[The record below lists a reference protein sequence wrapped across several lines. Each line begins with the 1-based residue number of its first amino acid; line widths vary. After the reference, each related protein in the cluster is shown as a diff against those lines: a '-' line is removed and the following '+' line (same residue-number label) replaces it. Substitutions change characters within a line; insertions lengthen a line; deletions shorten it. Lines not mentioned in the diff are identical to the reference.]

1 MAKKLEIQRQGFPSG
16 VAAAYNNLLGIKSD
30 SQIVLLSLSQL
41 DEIEDQP
48 FPINDS
54 KVDQIADSIENV
66 GVIEPIIVVKNGERY
81 NILSGRHRFR
91 ACQKIGKTEIPCY
104 IKDTDET
111 TARYILIATN
121 TDRNNEYSPIVYA
134 RAYAEYLDLMKKM
147 GKKAV
152 VNAISEQSGMNRKQ
166 IYRYLRLNYLI
177 PELQKWVEKS
187 VLTIEAAVE
196 LSFLSDEKQLSFFT
210 HLNNLGIADN
220 VISRTFKVDKTKTI
234 RQAAEKISDEEFSKN
249 IDKIIFGH
257 YGQESK
263 PEPETAKDETA
274 PAPIH
279 ETEIEEETEPETN
292 IEAAEEENET
302 EEPPAPVS
310 ALAPTQ
316 EQEIVEDIEPEPFTE
331 PAEEETETEE
341 PPAPVPAPAPKKE
354 KMGLEAPKPD
364 RSETAEEVKTAP
376 TEKTVKSDS
385 NSFEE
390 IVKGYMLLALLE
402 HGLDSESISLVQL
415 DAVFDRYSKSEAA
428 EIYRREC

>member
-30 SQIVLLSLSQL
+30 SQIVLLPLSQL

-66 GVIEPIIVVKNGERY
+66 GVIEPIIVIKNGERY

-196 LSFLSDEKQLSFFT
+196 LSFLSDKKQLAFYS

-263 PEPETAKDETA
+263 AETAKDEAA

-279 ETEIEEETEPETN
+279 ETEIEEEN
-292 IEAAEEENET
+292 
-302 EEPPAPVS
+302 
-310 ALAPTQ
+310 
-316 EQEIVEDIEPEPFTE
+316 
-331 PAEEETETEE
+331 ETEE

-364 RSETAEEVKTAP
+364 AEEIAEEAKTAP
-376 TEKTVKSDS
+376 TVKSVKSDG

-415 DAVFDRYSKSEAA
+415 DAVFDRYTKSEAA
-428 EIYRREC
+428 ETYRREC

>member
-30 SQIVLLSLSQL
+30 SQIVLLPLSQL

-54 KVDQIADSIENV
+54 KVEQIADSIENV
-66 GVIEPIIVVKNGERY
+66 GVIEPLIVVKNGERY

-91 ACQKIGKTEIPCY
+91 ACQKLGKSEIPCY

-177 PELQKWVEKS
+177 QELQKWVEKS

-196 LSFLSDEKQLSFFT
+196 LSFLSEEKQLAFYT

-220 VISRTFKVDKTKTI
+220 VISRTFKVDKTKSI
-234 RQAAEKISDEEFSKN
+234 RQVAEEISNEEFSKN
-249 IDKIIFGH
+249 IDKIIFGR

-263 PEPETAKDETA
+263 AETAKDEAA

-279 ETEIEEETEPETN
+279 ETEIEEETEPETEPEPN
-292 IEAAEEENET
+292 IEPAEEENET
-302 EEPPAPVS
+302 EELSVPVS
-310 ALAPTQ
+310 
-316 EQEIVEDIEPEPFTE
+316 
-331 PAEEETETEE
+331 
-341 PPAPVPAPAPKKE
+341 APAPKKE
-354 KMGLEAPKPD
+354 KMGLQAPKPD

-376 TEKTVKSDS
+376 TEKMVKSDS

-402 HGLDSESISLVQL
+402 HGLDSESISLTQL
-415 DAVFDRYSKSEAA
+415 DAVFDRYTKSEAA
-428 EIYRREC
+428 ETYRREC

>member
-1 MAKKLEIQRQGFPSG
+1 M
-16 VAAAYNNLLGIKSD
+16 
-30 SQIVLLSLSQL
+30 
-41 DEIEDQP
+41 
-48 FPINDS
+48 
-54 KVDQIADSIENV
+54 
-66 GVIEPIIVVKNGERY
+66 
-81 NILSGRHRFR
+81 
-91 ACQKIGKTEIPCY
+91 
-104 IKDTDET
+104 
-111 TARYILIATN
+111 
-121 TDRNNEYSPIVYA
+121 
-134 RAYAEYLDLMKKM
+134 
-147 GKKAV
+147 
-152 VNAISEQSGMNRKQ
+152 
-166 IYRYLRLNYLI
+166 
-177 PELQKWVEKS
+177 
-187 VLTIEAAVE
+187 LTIEAAVE
-196 LSFLSDEKQLSFFT
+196 LSFLSDKKQLAFYS

-274 PAPIH
+274 PAPI
-279 ETEIEEETEPETN
+279 
-292 IEAAEEENET
+292 
-302 EEPPAPVS
+302 
-310 ALAPTQ
+310 Q

-364 RSETAEEVKTAP
+364 AEEIAEAAKTAP
-376 TEKTVKSDS
+376 TVKSVKSDS

-428 EIYRREC
+428 ETYRREC

>member
-30 SQIVLLSLSQL
+30 SQIVLLPLSQL
-41 DEIEDQP
+41 DEIEDPP

-66 GVIEPIIVVKNGERY
+66 GVIEPLIVVRNGERY

-91 ACQKIGKTEIPCY
+91 ACQKLGKTEIPCY

-187 VLTIEAAVE
+187 VLTIEVAVE
-196 LSFLSDEKQLSFFT
+196 LSFLSDKKQLAFYS

-279 ETEIEEETEPETN
+279 ETEI
-292 IEAAEEENET
+292 EEENET

-415 DAVFDRYSKSEAA
+415 DAVFDRYTKSEAA
-428 EIYRREC
+428 ETYRREC

>member
-30 SQIVLLSLSQL
+30 SQVVLLPLSQL

-66 GVIEPIIVVKNGERY
+66 GVIEPVIVVRNGERY

-104 IKDTDET
+104 IKETDET

-134 RAYAEYLDLMKKM
+134 RAYAEYIDLMKKM

-177 PELQKWVEKS
+177 PELQKWVEDG

-196 LSFLSDEKQLSFFT
+196 LSFLSEEKQLSFFT

-220 VISRTFKVDKTKTI
+220 VISRTFKVDKTKSI
-234 RQAAEKISDEEFSKN
+234 RQAEEKIRDEEFSKN

-257 YGQESK
+257 YGQDSK
-263 PEPETAKDETA
+263 VEPETVKDEA
-274 PAPIH
+274 VPAPIH
-279 ETEIEEETEPETN
+279 EPEIEEETETEAEPEPV
-292 IEAAEEENET
+292 IEPAEEENE
-302 EEPPAPVS
+302 
-310 ALAPTQ
+310 
-316 EQEIVEDIEPEPFTE
+316 
-331 PAEEETETEE
+331 AEEQ
-341 PPAPVPAPAPKKE
+341 PAPVPAPAPKKE

-364 RSETAEEVKTAP
+364 MSETTEEVKTAP
-376 TEKTVKSDS
+376 TEKAVKSDS

-390 IVKGYMLLALLE
+390 IVKGYMLLALQA
-402 HGLDSESISLVQL
+402 HGIEMENISMAQL
-415 DAVFDRYSKSEAA
+415 DAILDRYTKEEAA
-428 EIYRREC
+428 EIYRREV

>member
-30 SQIVLLSLSQL
+30 SQIVLLPLSQL

-54 KVDQIADSIENV
+54 KVEQIADSIENV
-66 GVIEPIIVVKNGERY
+66 GVIEPLIVVKNGERY

-91 ACQKIGKTEIPCY
+91 ACQKLGKSEIPCY

-177 PELQKWVEKS
+177 PELQKWVEDG

-196 LSFLSDEKQLSFFT
+196 LSFLSDEKQLAFYS
-210 HLNNLGIADN
+210 HLDNLGIADN
-220 VISRTFKVDKTKTI
+220 VISRTFKVDKTKSI
-234 RQAAEKISDEEFSKN
+234 RQAAEEISNEEFSKN
-249 IDKIIFGH
+249 IDKIIFGR

-263 PEPETAKDETA
+263 AETAKDEAA

-279 ETEIEEETEPETN
+279 ETEIEEETEPETEPEPN
-292 IEAAEEENET
+292 IEPAEEENET
-302 EEPPAPVS
+302 EELSVPVS
-310 ALAPTQ
+310 
-316 EQEIVEDIEPEPFTE
+316 
-331 PAEEETETEE
+331 
-341 PPAPVPAPAPKKE
+341 APAPKKE
-354 KMGLEAPKPD
+354 KMGLQAPKPD

-376 TEKTVKSDS
+376 TEKMVKSDS

-402 HGLDSESISLVQL
+402 HGLDSESISLTQL
-415 DAVFDRYSKSEAA
+415 DAVFDRYTKSEAA
-428 EIYRREC
+428 ETYRREC

>member
-30 SQIVLLSLSQL
+30 SQVVLLSLSQL

-48 FPINDS
+48 FPINNS

-91 ACQKIGKTEIPCY
+91 ACQKLGKSEIPCY
-104 IKDTDET
+104 IKETDET
-111 TARYILIATN
+111 KARYILIATN

-177 PELQKWVEKS
+177 PELQKWVEDG

-196 LSFLSDEKQLSFFT
+196 LSFLSDEKQLAFYT
-210 HLNNLGIADN
+210 HLNDLGIADN
-220 VISRTFKVDKTKTI
+220 VISRTFKVDKTKSI
-234 RQAAEKISDEEFSKN
+234 RQAAEKISDDEFSKN

-263 PEPETAKDETA
+263 TEPETAKDEAASA
-274 PAPIH
+274 PAQEQENVEDIEPEATPEPI
-279 ETEIEEETEPETN
+279 TEP
-292 IEAAEEENET
+292 AEEEIET
-302 EEPPAPVS
+302 EEPPAPV
-310 ALAPTQ
+310 
-316 EQEIVEDIEPEPFTE
+316 
-331 PAEEETETEE
+331 
-341 PPAPVPAPAPKKE
+341 PAPKKE

-364 RSETAEEVKTAP
+364 RSETTEEVKTAP
-376 TEKTVKSDS
+376 AEKSVKSDS

-428 EIYRREC
+428 ETYRREC

>member
-1 MAKKLEIQRQGFPSG
+1 M
-16 VAAAYNNLLGIKSD
+16 
-30 SQIVLLSLSQL
+30 
-41 DEIEDQP
+41 
-48 FPINDS
+48 
-54 KVDQIADSIENV
+54 
-66 GVIEPIIVVKNGERY
+66 IEPIIAIKNGERY

-177 PELQKWVEKS
+177 PELQKWVDES

-196 LSFLSDEKQLSFFT
+196 LSFLSEEKQLAFYS
-210 HLNNLGIADN
+210 HLSNLGIADN

-234 RQAAEKISDEEFSKN
+234 RQAAEEISDEEFSKN

-257 YGQESK
+257 YGQDSK
-263 PEPETAKDETA
+263 PAPETAKDEVA
-274 PAPIH
+274 PAPI
-279 ETEIEEETEPETN
+279 
-292 IEAAEEENET
+292 
-302 EEPPAPVS
+302 
-310 ALAPTQ
+310 Q

-341 PPAPVPAPAPKKE
+341 PSAPVPAPAPKKE

-364 RSETAEEVKTAP
+364 AEEIAEEAKTAP
-376 TEKTVKSDS
+376 TVKSVKSDS

-428 EIYRREC
+428 ETYRREC

>member
-30 SQIVLLSLSQL
+30 SQIVLLPLSQL

-66 GVIEPIIVVKNGERY
+66 GVIEPLIVVRNGERY

-147 GKKAV
+147 GKKAA

-279 ETEIEEETEPETN
+279 ETEIEEETEPETEPEPN
-292 IEAAEEENET
+292 IEPAEEENET
-302 EEPPAPVS
+302 EELSVPVS
-310 ALAPTQ
+310 
-316 EQEIVEDIEPEPFTE
+316 
-331 PAEEETETEE
+331 
-341 PPAPVPAPAPKKE
+341 APAPKKE

-415 DAVFDRYSKSEAA
+415 DAVFDRYTKSEAA
-428 EIYRREC
+428 ETYRREC

>member
-30 SQIVLLSLSQL
+30 SQIVLLPLSQL

-54 KVDQIADSIENV
+54 KVEQIADSIENV
-66 GVIEPIIVVKNGERY
+66 GVIEPLIVVKNGERY

-91 ACQKIGKTEIPCY
+91 ACQKLGKSEIPCY

-177 PELQKWVEKS
+177 QELQKWVEKS

-196 LSFLSDEKQLSFFT
+196 LSFLSEEKQLAFYT

-220 VISRTFKVDKTKTI
+220 VISRTFKVDKTKSI
-234 RQAAEKISDEEFSKN
+234 RQAAEEISNEEFSKN
-249 IDKIIFGH
+249 IDKIIFGR

-263 PEPETAKDETA
+263 AETAKDEAA

-279 ETEIEEETEPETN
+279 ETEIEEETEPETEPEPN
-292 IEAAEEENET
+292 IEPAEEENET
-302 EEPPAPVS
+302 EELSVPVS
-310 ALAPTQ
+310 
-316 EQEIVEDIEPEPFTE
+316 
-331 PAEEETETEE
+331 
-341 PPAPVPAPAPKKE
+341 APAPKKE
-354 KMGLEAPKPD
+354 KMGLQAPKPD

-428 EIYRREC
+428 ETYRREC

>member
-30 SQIVLLSLSQL
+30 SQIVLLPLSQL

-54 KVDQIADSIENV
+54 KVDQIADSIDNV

-91 ACQKIGKTEIPCY
+91 ACQKLGKEEIPCY
-104 IKDTDET
+104 IKETDET

-177 PELQKWVEKS
+177 SELQKWVEES

-196 LSFLSDEKQLSFFT
+196 LSFLSDEKQLAFYS
-210 HLNNLGIADN
+210 HLDNLGIADN
-220 VISRTFKVDKTKTI
+220 VISRTFKVDKTKSI

-263 PEPETAKDETA
+263 TEPETAKDEIA
-274 PAPIH
+274 PAP
-279 ETEIEEETEPETN
+279 
-292 IEAAEEENET
+292 A
-302 EEPPAPVS
+302 
-310 ALAPTQ
+310 Q
-316 EQEIVEDIEPEPFTE
+316 EQEIVEDIEPKATPKPFTE
-331 PAEEETETEE
+331 PAEEENETEE

-364 RSETAEEVKTAP
+364 AEEIAEEVKTAP
-376 TEKTVKSDS
+376 TEKAVKSDS

-415 DAVFDRYSKSEAA
+415 DAVFDRYTKSEAA
-428 EIYRREC
+428 ETYRREC